1 MAPVASVIIMFLI
14 VTGFAIGA
22 ALTSQGN
29 ADQELVAQF
38 GRQITPWL
46 LPALVIVLTAL
57 LTRRV
62 ARQTGAITAESGMLI
77 GYIAGATLLALGL
90 CTGGRLDIACTV
102 VFALTAGAG
111 WASALTGQRSLL
123 SPRRG

>member
-1 MAPVASVIIMFLI
+1 
-14 VTGFAIGA
+14 
-22 ALTSQGN
+22 
-29 ADQELVAQF
+29 
-38 GRQITPWL
+38 L
-46 LPALVIVLTAL
+46 LPALVIALTAL